1 MIVASISFRLP
12 GGMRLIRS
20 AKRLEQSQIN
30 ARLEAAKQDDVGCQF
45 CYMPENV
52 KSHTVDVEEQY
63 CTKEVTISKEQYNAI
78 TRATYDTK
86 KRRWSGPHPST
97 SALREAGLSIP
108 NYIRSSEYTK
118 LMVYFSDLAHDYRAI
133 SYKLELFPV

>member
-1 MIVASISFRLP
+1 MIVASISFLLR
-12 GGMRLIRS
+12 GRVRVIRS
-20 AKRLEQSQIN
+20 SKKLETTQIN

-52 KSHTVDVEEQY
+52 KSHTVDVEEMV

-108 NYIRSSEYTK
+108 NYIKASEYTK
-118 LMVYFSDLAHDYRAI
+118 LMVYFSDLAHDYQAI